1 MERKIQKWGNSLAV
15 RIPIEIARE
24 SRIAEGASVDVAVDD
39 GKIVIT
45 PAPKLSPGHSLDRLV
60 RGISPENRHG
70 EVDFGGAA
78 GFEAW

>member
-45 PAPKLSPGHSLDRLV
+45 PAPKRRPGHSLDRLV
-60 RGISPENRHG
+60 RGISSENRHD
-70 EVDFGGAA
+70 EIDFGGPT